1 MSKVNKIIL
10 TISLIINIVLI
21 IAFIII
27 GYDYYMSKERFNK
40 NNETLKKLGD
50 EMSDILVEFNN
61 YKEEHK

>member
-1 MSKVNKIIL
+1 MNKVNKIIL
-10 TISLIINIVLI
+10 TISLVINIVLI

-40 NNETLKKLGD
+40 NKETLKKLGD

-61 YKEEHK
+61 YKDEHK

>member
-1 MSKVNKIIL
+1 MNKVNKIIL
-10 TISLIINIVLI
+10 TISLVINIVLI

-61 YKEEHK
+61 YKDEHK